1 MASAMPTSPRAVTA
15 SITHLPNPADA
26 AGRELSERERECLLM
41 TATGASDADVASR
54 IAISESTVRFHLRN
68 AARKL
73 AVGSRREAIYLA
85 AKLDLI

>member
-1 MASAMPTSPRAVTA
+1 MPAQISRFGVTEPPVGHLLRAVDPSTG
-15 SITHLPNPADA
+15 D
-26 AGRELSERERECLLM
+26 LSPRERECLLM

-73 AVGSRREAIYLA
+73 SVRSRREAIYLA

>member
-1 MASAMPTSPRAVTA
+1 MATQVPPVGTMVARLDRIRSSADPENLSP
-15 SITHLPNPADA
+15 
-26 AGRELSERERECLLM
+26 RERECLLM
-41 TATGASDADVASR
+41 TAMGVSDADVASC

-73 AVGSRREAIYLA
+73 SAGGRRQAIYLA

>member
-1 MASAMPTSPRAVTA
+1 MSLEVSHVALNDHLAIASVPENGRLSP
-15 SITHLPNPADA
+15 
-26 AGRELSERERECLLM
+26 RERECLFM
-41 TATGASDADVASR
+41 TAKGASDADVASR

-73 AVGSRREAIYLA
+73 SAGSRREAIYLA